1 MPLTLLYF
9 FILGG
14 EKMDNNE
21 NGFIINTSFAEE
33 LPEEP
38 PQNNQTFAGE
48 FLEWIE
54 VLCSAMVMVVVLFTF
69 IFRVATIEGESMLY
83 TLEENDKVVISNLNY
98 EPRQGDIV
106 VVSRNAENTIKAETT
121 SNEPIIKRVIAVG
134 GQTVDIDFKT
144 GTVYVDGKVLE
155 EDYLGSPTYDKYD
168 VDFPIYIPEGY
179 IFIMG
184 DNRGNSMDSRDGR
197 IGEGGLVDERY
208 VLGRAIYRFMP
219 FNKIGKLK

>member
-1 MPLTLLYF
+1 
-9 FILGG
+9 
-14 EKMDNNE
+14 MDNKE

-54 VLCSAMVMVVVLFTF
+54 VLCSALVLVVVIFTF
-69 IFRVATIEGESMLY
+69 IFRIATIDGESMLY
-83 TLEENDKVVISNLNY
+83 TLEHGDKVVISNLNY
-98 EPRQGDIV
+98 KPAEGDIV
-106 VVSRNAENTIKAETT
+106 VVSRNAENTLKAEIT

-134 GQTVDIDFKT
+134 GQTVDIDFAI
-144 GTVYVDGKVLE
+144 GTVFIDGKALE

-168 VDFPIYIPEGY
+168 VDFPIYVPEGY

-184 DNRGNSMDSRDGR
+184 DNRGNSMDSRDSR

-208 VLGRAIYRFMP
+208 VLGRAVYRFMP
-219 FNKIGKLK
+219 FDKIGKLK

>member
-1 MPLTLLYF
+1 
-9 FILGG
+9 
-14 EKMDNNE
+14 MDNNE

-69 IFRVATIEGESMLY
+69 VFRIATIEGESMLY

-106 VVSRNAENTIKAETT
+106 VVSRNTENTIKAETT

-184 DNRGNSMDSRDGR
+184 DNRGDSMDSRDAR
-197 IGEGGLVDERY
+197 IGDGGLVDERY

>member
-1 MPLTLLYF
+1 
-9 FILGG
+9 
-14 EKMDNNE
+14 MDNNE

-54 VLCSAMVMVVVLFTF
+54 VLCSAMVLVVVLFTF
-69 IFRVATIEGESMLY
+69 IFRIATIEGESMLY
-83 TLEENDKVVISNLNY
+83 TLEGGDKVVISNLNY

-106 VVSRNAENTIKAETT
+106 VVSRNAQNTIKAEAD

-144 GTVYVDGKVLE
+144 GTVYVDGTALE

-168 VDFPIYIPEGY
+168 VEFPIYIPEGY
-179 IFIMG
+179 IFILG

-208 VLGRAIYRFMP
+208 VLGRAVYRFLP

>member
-9 FILGG
+9 LILGG

-21 NGFIINTSFAEE
+21 NGFIINTFFSEE

-106 VVSRNAENTIKAETT
+106 VVSRNAKNTIKAETT

-184 DNRGNSMDSRDGR
+184 DNRGDSMDSRDGR

>member
-1 MPLTLLYF
+1 
-9 FILGG
+9 
-14 EKMDNNE
+14 MDNNE
-21 NGFIINTSFAEE
+21 NGFVIDTSFAEE

-38 PQNNQTFAGE
+38 SPNKHTFAGE

-54 VLCSAMVMVVVLFTF
+54 VLCTALVMVVLIFTF
-69 IFRVATIEGESMLY
+69 VFRVATIEGESMLY
-83 TLEENDKVVISNLNY
+83 TLEEGDKVVISNLNY
-98 EPRQGDIV
+98 EPAEGDIV
-106 VVSRNAENTIKAETT
+106 VVSRNVQNTIKAETT

-144 GTVYVDGKVLE
+144 GTVYVDGKALE

-179 IFIMG
+179 IFILG
-184 DNRGNSMDSRDGR
+184 DNRGNSMDSRDTR

-219 FNKIGKLK
+219 FDKIGKLK

>member
-1 MPLTLLYF
+1 
-9 FILGG
+9 
-14 EKMDNNE
+14 MDNKE

-106 VVSRNAENTIKAETT
+106 VVSRNAENTIK
-121 SNEPIIKRVIAVG
+121 
-134 GQTVDIDFKT
+134 T

>member
-1 MPLTLLYF
+1 
-9 FILGG
+9 
-14 EKMDNNE
+14 MDNKE
-21 NGFIINTSFAEE
+21 NGFIINTSFMEE

-48 FLEWIE
+48 LLEWIE
-54 VLCSAMVMVVVLFTF
+54 VLCCAMVMVVILFTF

>member
-1 MPLTLLYF
+1 
-9 FILGG
+9 
-14 EKMDNNE
+14 MDNNE
-21 NGFIINTSFAEE
+21 NGFVIDTSFAEE

-38 PQNNQTFAGE
+38 SPNKHTFAGE

-54 VLCSAMVMVVVLFTF
+54 VLCTALVMVVLIFTF
-69 IFRVATIEGESMLY
+69 VFRVATIEGESMLY
-83 TLEENDKVVISNLNY
+83 TLEEGDKVVISNLNY
-98 EPRQGDIV
+98 EPAEGDIV
-106 VVSRNAENTIKAETT
+106 VVSRNVQNTIKAETT

-144 GTVYVDGKVLE
+144 GTVYVDGKALE

-168 VDFPIYIPEGY
+168 VDFPVYVPEGY
-179 IFIMG
+179 IFILG
-184 DNRGNSMDSRDGR
+184 DNRGNSMDSRDAR